1 MSSKIDVAV
10 DYDITN
16 GNVEKAYLVLN
27 GVLNVDGV
35 KLTFTNFRAPLD
47 GGVAFEDADE

>member
-1 MSSKIDVAV
+1 MSGKIDVAV

-27 GVLNVDGV
+27 GVLNVDGL
-35 KLTFTNFRAPLD
+35 KLTFNNFRAPLD
-47 GGVAFEDADE
+47 GGVVFDESDE

>member
-1 MSSKIDVAV
+1 MCDKIDVAI

-27 GVLNVDGV
+27 GALNIDGLKV
-35 KLTFTNFRAPLD
+35 TFSNFRAPLD
-47 GGVAFEDADE
+47 GGVAFDDADE